1 MAPRWHRR
9 AKMVVVG
16 DHQQRRQKE
25 TLTVPGSGSLRV
37 SRLWHW
43 EVEAQWEKQ

>member
-1 MAPRWHRR
+1 MGWIAPRRHRS
-9 AKMVVVG
+9 AKMMVVD

-25 TLTVPGSGSLRV
+25 TLTVPGSGSLCV

-43 EVEAQWEKQ
+43 EVEAQ

>member
-1 MAPRWHRR
+1 MGWMASRR
-9 AKMVVVG
+9 HGSAKVVVVE

-43 EVEAQWEKQ
+43 EVEAQ